1 MEEILKELGCEAI
14 AVEVMPDHVHVFAL
28 CPPRFSPAYIVN
40 YLKGKSARKDQYRI
54 GGNKLILKGLGAI
67 GRIELG
73 YKGLIHLKGEQC
85 RLEIH
90 YSGKEKVVCIHSI
103 RNLGESC

>member
-1 MEEILKELGCEAI
+1 VL
-14 AVEVMPDHVHVFAL
+14 
-28 CPPRFSPAYIVN
+28 
-40 YLKGKSARKDQYRI
+40 RKDQYRI